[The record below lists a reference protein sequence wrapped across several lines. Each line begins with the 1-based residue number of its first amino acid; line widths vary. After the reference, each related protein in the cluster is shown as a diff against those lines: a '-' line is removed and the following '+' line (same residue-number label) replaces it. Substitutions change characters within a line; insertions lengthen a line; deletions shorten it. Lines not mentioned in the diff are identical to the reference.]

1 MIGRTAF
8 LLANRI
14 LAKQPAHRYNNEMA
28 LIPAVGRKSLRS
40 RLIFTVLYLS
50 LGFGAVSTV
59 YPFLLMLSQSITSD
73 YDQSHYDIIPRYLT
87 RQDILFGKYAEEK
100 IGGNIDQINAAYGTR
115 FIKLQDVLPPS
126 TTNPQAVAGWNS
138 FAAALP
144 SKYKTAGFAGNTA
157 SYSPSRLLDR
167 YHAWLTDRFHGD
179 IGALNRA
186 YIEEDDSVLT
196 VAPPFEQPGKHSW
209 APDNTVKTRD
219 WVVFQKTLPQ
229 YFFIINRADPLYDT
243 WLKEESGYSDV
254 NALNT
259 SWGTSYKDFRDIPLL
274 AQPSGNT
281 AQRHDWETF
290 TRTKL
295 PFRYAA
301 VAPNALGDYQKF
313 ITNKYN
319 NNVQKYNQA
328 YGTNL
333 KSLADVTLPS
343 IDQIPST
350 GPPLL
355 DWLEFLTVVPL
366 KWFSADTVETRY
378 HTQMPNSTNPSASKA
393 ATLPLLQGDWEYVQ
407 ADPVPLRVYYA
418 TRNYTLVFGYMALHG
433 RALINTA
440 LYCVLAVATALIVNP
455 LCAYALSRFNL
466 SYGNVVLLYLL
477 ATMAFPAEVTMIPNF
492 LLLKQLGLLNTF
504 AALVLP
510 GVASGY
516 SIFLLKGFFD
526 SLPRELYEAG
536 TIDGAS
542 EARMF
547 WTITLP
553 VAKPIFAVIG
563 LQAFTTAYA
572 AYLFALVVC
581 QDQKMWTMMVWLY
594 ELKADGAPDYVMLA
608 GMVLSSIPLLIIF
621 LFAQRTIMRGII
633 LPSFK

>member
-1 MIGRTAF
+1 
-8 LLANRI
+8 
-14 LAKQPAHRYNNEMA
+14 MA
-28 LIPAVGRKSLRS
+28 LIPLVGRKSLRT
-40 RLIFTVLYLS
+40 RLIFTFLYLS
-50 LGFGAVSTV
+50 LAFGAVTTV

-73 YDQSHYDIIPRYLT
+73 YDQTRYDLIPRYLV
-87 RQDILFGKYAEEK
+87 RKDVLFGKYAEEK
-100 IGGNIDQINAAYGTR
+100 FGGNIDQINAAYGTR
-115 FIKLQDVLPPS
+115 FIKLQDVSPPPS
-126 TTNPQAVAGWNS
+126 ADLQTIARWNS
-138 FAAALP
+138 FAAELP
-144 SKYKTAGFAGNTA
+144 SKYKLAGFAGNTA

-167 YHAWLTDRFHGD
+167 YHTWLTDRFHGD
-179 IGALNRA
+179 IKTLNRA
-186 YIEEDDSVLT
+186 YVEEDNSVLT
-196 VAPPFEQPGKHSW
+196 VAPPFEQPTKHSW
-209 APDNTVKTRD
+209 APDNTVKGQD
-219 WVVFQKTLPQ
+219 WIAFKQTLPQ
-229 YFFIINRADPLYDT
+229 DFFIIVRADPLYDR
-243 WLKEESGYSDV
+243 WLKEGSGYTDV

-259 SWGTSYKDFRDIPLL
+259 AWGTHYTDFRDIQLP
-274 AQPSGNT
+274 AQPTGNA
-281 AQRHDWETF
+281 AQRRDWETF
-290 TRTKL
+290 IRTKL
-295 PFRYAA
+295 PFRYTA
-301 VAPNALGDYQKF
+301 VAPEAIGDYRTF
-313 ITNKYN
+313 ITKQYHNKLQGYN
-319 NNVQKYNQA
+319 HA
-328 YGTNL
+328 YGAALT
-333 KSLADVTLPS
+333 SFASVTLPTV
-343 IDQIPST
+343 DKIPST

-355 DWLEFLTVVPL
+355 DWLQFLTIVPL
-366 KWFSADTVETRY
+366 KDLSADTVETRY
-378 HTQMPNSTNPSASKA
+378 RAQTPNAQDPSISQPATQA
-393 ATLPLLQGDWEYVQ
+393 ADWAYVQ
-407 ADPVPLRVYYA
+407 THAAPLRFYYA

-433 RALINTA
+433 RALVNTIV
-440 LYCVLAVATALIVNP
+440 YCFLAVATALIVNP

-466 SYGNVVLLYLL
+466 SYGNAVLLYLL

-510 GVASGY
+510 GVASGF

-594 ELKADGAPDYVMLA
+594 ELQSDGAPQYVQLA
-608 GMVLSSIPLLIIF
+608 AMTLMSLPLLVIF